1 MSLRGRLKEFFGIA
15 DVDPET
21 RRSAV
26 QEPGPSWAEW
36 ARGSLAKAYLALGF
50 FIADVL
56 LLVTGLQPIDPF
68 VFAGVVLAIYLE
80 ILAWQ
85 YLWYRP
91 HPDRES
97 RPGTFHP
104 TVFRPVRFGRWTP
117 EGERARD
124 GVDPFGNEVVGPN
137 PDEFL

>member
-85 YLWYRP
+85 YLSVPPAPGPREPVRHLPPYRL
-91 HPDRES
+91 S
-97 RPGTFHP
+97 S
-104 TVFRPVRFGRWTP
+104 RPVRPLDPRRGTGPGRRRP
-117 EGERARD
+117 LR
-124 GVDPFGNEVVGPN
+124 
-137 PDEFL
+137 